1 MRVFRRGCHPTA
13 RLAVI
18 GRTSSF
24 GMLRGLADPYPKE
37 AMKISALTRTLCAGL
52 FASSM
57 LAVAAPA
64 ASTHQ
69 VRLTPL
75 GSYASGL
82 FDQAAAEIVAH
93 DARTQRLFVV
103 NAASGLIDVLD
114 VRDPTRPTFLFNVSL
129 GGTVNSVA
137 AHQGLIAAA
146 VENVDKTAPGRVAFF
161 TADGQVL
168 AELAVGAQ
176 PDMLVFTPDGK
187 RVLVANEGEPSDDY
201 LTDPE
206 GSVSIIDVP
215 AAPRLLGPQ
224 HVRTVGFSDFEQ
236 GRLDPAV
243 RVFGPAGSAAQ
254 NLEPEYITVSR
265 DGRTAWVALQEAN
278 AVAILDVEA
287 GRFTAIKPLG
297 FKDHMAAGN
306 ALDVSDRDGA
316 IRIGNWPVRGM
327 YQPDAI
333 ASYQREG
340 QTYIV
345 TANEGDARDWSGYS
359 EVSRLRS
366 LPRPL
371 CADGPQIQVFLADN
385 RYGIASLAQLR
396 DNANLGRLNVSKA
409 TGLRADG
416 TCYEEIHAFGARSFS
431 IWNANMEQVFD
442 SGADFERLIA
452 SVAPATFNANH
463 TANEFDAR
471 SDDKGPEPEALAVAP
486 LFGRIYAFI
495 GLERVGGI
503 MVYDVTD
510 PESPAFVQYLN
521 HRDFGAAP
529 GTAAARDLGPEG
541 IRVIA
546 PEVSPLPGV
555 PLLVVANEVSG
566 TTTLFRI
573 DRERLVGAGTR

>member
-1 MRVFRRGCHPTA
+1 
-13 RLAVI
+13 
-18 GRTSSF
+18 
-24 GMLRGLADPYPKE
+24 
-37 AMKISALTRTLCAGL
+37 MKISVLARAVCAGML
-52 FASSM
+52 ASSM

-64 ASTHQ
+64 ASPFQ
-69 VRLTPL
+69 VKLTPL

-82 FDQAAAEIVAH
+82 FDEAAAEIVAH

-114 VRDPTRPTFLFNVSL
+114 VRDPARPTFMFNVSL

-146 VENVDKTAPGRVAFF
+146 VENVDRTAPGRVAFF

-168 AELAVGAQ
+168 AEVDVGAQ
-176 PDMLVFTPDGK
+176 PDMLVFSPDGK

-201 LTDPE
+201 QIDPE

-215 AAPRLLGPQ
+215 ANPRLLRPQ
-224 HVRTVGFSDFEQ
+224 HVRTARFDGFEQ
-236 GRLDPAV
+236 GDLEPAV
-243 RVFGPAGSAAQ
+243 RVFGPAGSVAQ
-254 NLEPEYITVSR
+254 NLEPEYITVAG

-278 AVAILDVEA
+278 AIAILDIEA
-287 GRFTAIKPLG
+287 AEFRAIKPLG
-297 FKDHMAAGN
+297 FKDHMVPGN
-306 ALDVSDRDGA
+306 ELDVSDRDGA
-316 IRIGNWPVRGM
+316 IRIGNWPVKGM

-340 QTYIV
+340 QTFIV
-345 TANEGDARDWSGYS
+345 TANEGDSRDWSGYS

-366 LPRPL
+366 LPKPL
-371 CADGPQIQVFLADN
+371 CEDGPQIQAFLADN
-385 RYGIASLAQLR
+385 PYGIGTIAQLR
-396 DNANLGRLNVSKA
+396 DNANLGRLNVTTA
-409 TGLRADG
+409 TGLREDG
-416 TCYEEIHAFGARSFS
+416 SCFEEIHAFGARSFS
-431 IWNANMEQVFD
+431 IWNANLEQVFD
-442 SGADFERLIA
+442 SGGDFERQIA

-503 MVYDVTD
+503 MVYDVTN
-510 PESPAFVQYLN
+510 PKAPAFVQYLN
-521 HRDFGAAP
+521 YRDFGAAP
-529 GTAAARDLGPEG
+529 GTVEALDLGPEG

-573 DRERLVGAGTR
+573 ERERLVGASSR

>member
-1 MRVFRRGCHPTA
+1 
-13 RLAVI
+13 
-18 GRTSSF
+18 
-24 GMLRGLADPYPKE
+24 
-37 AMKISALTRTLCAGL
+37 MKISALARAVCAGM
-52 FASSM
+52 FASSL

-64 ASTHQ
+64 ASPYQ
-69 VRLTPL
+69 VKLTPL

-114 VRDPTRPTFLFNVSL
+114 VRDPARPTFLFNVNL

-161 TADGQVL
+161 AADGQVL
-168 AELAVGAQ
+168 AELEVGAQ
-176 PDMLVFTPDGK
+176 PDMLVFTPDGR

-215 AAPRLLGPQ
+215 ANPRLLGPQ
-224 HVRTVGFSDFEQ
+224 NVRTARFTGFEQ
-236 GRLDPAV
+236 GGLDPAI
-243 RVFGPAGSAAQ
+243 RIFGPAGSVAQ
-254 NLEPEYITVSR
+254 NLEPEYITVAK

-278 AVAILDVEA
+278 AIAILDIEA
-287 GRFTAIKPLG
+287 AQFTAIRPLG
-297 FKDHMAAGN
+297 FKDHMAPGN

-316 IRIGNWPVRGM
+316 IRIGNWPVKGM

-333 ASYQREG
+333 ASYQRDG
-340 QTYIV
+340 QTFIV
-345 TANEGDARDWSGYS
+345 TANEGDSRDWSGYS

-366 LPRPL
+366 LPKPL
-371 CADGPQIQVFLADN
+371 CEDGPQIQAFLAEN
-385 RYGIASLAQLR
+385 PYGIATIAQLR
-396 DNANLGRLNVSKA
+396 DNANLGRLNVTTA
-409 TGLRADG
+409 NGLRADG
-416 TCYEEIHAFGARSFS
+416 SCYEEIYAFGARSFS
-431 IWNANMEQVFD
+431 IWNANLELVFD

-452 SVAPATFNANH
+452 SVAPTTFNANH

-486 LFGRIYAFI
+486 LFGRVYAFI

-503 MVYDVTD
+503 MVYDVTN
-510 PESPAFVQYLN
+510 PKAPNFVQYLN

-529 GTAAARDLGPEG
+529 GTAEALDLGPEG

-573 DRERLVGAGTR
+573 ERDALVGSDPR

>member
-1 MRVFRRGCHPTA
+1 
-13 RLAVI
+13 
-18 GRTSSF
+18 
-24 GMLRGLADPYPKE
+24 
-37 AMKISALTRTLCAGL
+37 MKISALARAVCAGM
-52 FASSM
+52 FASSL

-64 ASTHQ
+64 ASPYQ
-69 VRLTPL
+69 VKLTPL

-114 VRDPTRPTFLFNVSL
+114 VRDPARPSFLFNVSL

-146 VENVDKTAPGRVAFF
+146 VENADKTAPGRVAFF

-168 AELAVGAQ
+168 AEVEVGAQ
-176 PDMLVFTPDGK
+176 PDMLAFTPDGR

-215 AAPRLLGPQ
+215 ANPRLLGAQ
-224 HVRTVGFSDFEQ
+224 HVRTAGFSGFEE

-243 RVFGPAGSAAQ
+243 RVFGPAGSVAQ
-254 NLEPEYITVSR
+254 NLEPEYITVAR

-278 AVAILDVEA
+278 AIAILDIEA
-287 GRFTAIKPLG
+287 AQFTAIEPLG
-297 FKDHMAAGN
+297 VKDHMAPGN

-316 IRIGNWPVRGM
+316 IRIGNWPVKGM

-333 ASYQREG
+333 ASYQRDGE
-340 QTYIV
+340 TYIV
-345 TANEGDARDWSGYS
+345 TANEGDSRDWSGYS

-366 LPRPL
+366 LPKPL
-371 CADGPQIQVFLADN
+371 CADGPQVQAFLADN
-385 RYGIASLAQLR
+385 PYGIATIAQLR
-396 DNANLGRLNVSKA
+396 DNANLGRLNVTTA
-409 TGLRADG
+409 NGLRADG
-416 TCYEEIHAFGARSFS
+416 SCYEEIHAFGARSFS
-431 IWNANMEQVFD
+431 IWNARLEQVFD

-452 SVAPATFNANH
+452 SVAPTTFNANH

-486 LFGRIYAFI
+486 LFGRVYAFI

-503 MVYDVTD
+503 MVYDVTN
-510 PESPAFVQYLN
+510 PKAPSFVQYLN
-521 HRDFGAAP
+521 HRDFGAVP
-529 GTAAARDLGPEG
+529 GTADALDLGPEG
-541 IRVIA
+541 IRIIA
-546 PEVSPLPGV
+546 PEASPLPGV

-573 DRERLVGAGTR
+573 ERDALVGSGPR

>member
-1 MRVFRRGCHPTA
+1 
-13 RLAVI
+13 
-18 GRTSSF
+18 
-24 GMLRGLADPYPKE
+24 
-37 AMKISALTRTLCAGL
+37 MKISALARAVCAGM
-52 FASSM
+52 FASSL

-64 ASTHQ
+64 ASPYQ
-69 VRLTPL
+69 VKLTPL

-114 VRDPTRPTFLFNVSL
+114 VRDPARPTFLFNVNL

-161 TADGQVL
+161 AADGQVL
-168 AELAVGAQ
+168 AELEVGAQ
-176 PDMLVFTPDGK
+176 PDMLVFTPDGR

-215 AAPRLLGPQ
+215 ANPRLLGPQ
-224 HVRTVGFSDFEQ
+224 NVRTARFTGFEQ
-236 GRLDPAV
+236 GGLDPAI
-243 RVFGPAGSAAQ
+243 RIFGPAGSVAQ
-254 NLEPEYITVSR
+254 NLEPEYITVAK

-278 AVAILDVEA
+278 AIAILDIEA
-287 GRFTAIKPLG
+287 AQFTAIRPLG
-297 FKDHMAAGN
+297 FKDHMAPGN

-316 IRIGNWPVRGM
+316 IRIGNWPVKGM

-333 ASYQREG
+333 ASYQRDG
-340 QTYIV
+340 QTFIV
-345 TANEGDARDWSGYS
+345 TANEGDSRDWSGYS

-366 LPRPL
+366 LPKPL
-371 CADGPQIQVFLADN
+371 CEDGPQIQAFLAEN
-385 RYGIASLAQLR
+385 PYSIATIAQLR
-396 DNANLGRLNVSKA
+396 DNANLGRLNVTTA
-409 TGLRADG
+409 NGLRADG
-416 TCYEEIHAFGARSFS
+416 SCYEEIYAFGARSFS
-431 IWNANMEQVFD
+431 IWNANLELVFD

-452 SVAPATFNANH
+452 SVAPTTFNANH

-486 LFGRIYAFI
+486 LFGRVYAFI

-503 MVYDVTD
+503 MVYDVTN
-510 PESPAFVQYLN
+510 PKAPNFVQYLN

-529 GTAAARDLGPEG
+529 GTAEALDLGPEG

-573 DRERLVGAGTR
+573 ERDALVGSDPR

>member
-1 MRVFRRGCHPTA
+1 
-13 RLAVI
+13 
-18 GRTSSF
+18 
-24 GMLRGLADPYPKE
+24 
-37 AMKISALTRTLCAGL
+37 MKISVLARAVCAGML
-52 FASSM
+52 ASSM

-64 ASTHQ
+64 ASPFQ
-69 VRLTPL
+69 VKLAPL

-114 VRDPTRPTFLFNVSL
+114 VRNPAQPTFLFNVSL

-146 VENVDKTAPGRVAFF
+146 VENVDRTAPGRVAFF

-168 AELAVGAQ
+168 AEVGVGAQ

-206 GSVSIIDVP
+206 GSVSIIEVP
-215 AAPRLLGPQ
+215 ANPKLLGPQ
-224 HVRTVGFSDFEQ
+224 HVRTARFDGFEQ
-236 GRLDPAV
+236 GKLDPAV
-243 RVFGPAGSAAQ
+243 RVFGPAGSVAQ
-254 NLEPEYITVSR
+254 NLEPEYITVAG

-278 AVAILDVEA
+278 AIAILDIDAAE
-287 GRFTAIKPLG
+287 FTAIKPLG
-297 FKDHMAAGN
+297 FKDHMAPGN
-306 ALDVSDRDGA
+306 ELDVSDRDGA
-316 IRIGNWPVRGM
+316 IRIGNWPVKGM
-327 YQPDAI
+327 YQPDSI
-333 ASYQREG
+333 ASYQRGG
-340 QTYIV
+340 QTFIV
-345 TANEGDARDWSGYS
+345 TANEGDSRDWSGYS

-366 LPRPL
+366 LPKPL
-371 CADGPQIQVFLADN
+371 CEDGPQIQAFLADN
-385 RYGIASLAQLR
+385 PYGIGTIAQLR
-396 DNANLGRLNVSKA
+396 DNANLGRLNVTTA
-409 TGLRADG
+409 TGLREDG
-416 TCYEEIHAFGARSFS
+416 SCYEEIYAFGARSFS
-431 IWNANMEQVFD
+431 IWNANLEQVFD
-442 SGADFERLIA
+442 SGADFERQIA

-463 TANEFDAR
+463 TANEFDVR

-503 MVYDVTD
+503 MVYDVTN
-510 PESPAFVQYLN
+510 PKAPALVQYLN
-521 HRDFGAAP
+521 YRDFGAAP
-529 GTAAARDLGPEG
+529 GTVEALDLGPEG

-573 DRERLVGAGTR
+573 ERERLVGASSR